1 MEDFDAGDGLH
12 GLPINRT
19 DDTENTGKSDVIH
32 KNNKKKTRCQKSKY
46 HIKYQ
51 LSMSLCYADNLN
63 YIV

>member
-32 KNNKKKTRCQKSKY
+32 KNNNKKTDDVKK
-46 HIKYQ
+46 I
-51 LSMSLCYADNLN
+51 N
-63 YIV
+63 IT